1 MTPACS
7 GYSDGVRRAGLAAFL
22 SACGVAGA
30 LLAVLAAGPSSA
42 ASGTETT
49 ASATIPPGV
58 TISGLQVGGMSRDA
72 AYAIVRTAFEAPLA
86 ILAVG
91 HRLEPTPQ
99 SLGAIGYVQNAVD
112 RALVAPPGTDV
123 PLMVHVDGR
132 KVRAYV
138 KAVAGRFDRKSVD
151 ARVVLRK
158 LKPFLTQERNGRSL
172 DRIEATDAIVAA
184 LRTNARV
191 PIVLPF
197 ENVRPTVTRRTF
209 GRTIVIRRGQNRLY
223 LYRSMRLERAFSVA
237 TGSERYPTPL
247 GRFEIRVMWKHPWWY
262 PPDSDWARGQSP
274 IPPGPGNPLGTRWMG
289 LTSPS
294 VGIHGTPDPAS
305 LGYSVSHGC
314 IRMAIPDAEWMFERV
329 KVGTTVFIVR
339 Q

>member
-1 MTPACS
+1 
-7 GYSDGVRRAGLAAFL
+7 VRRAGLAAL
-22 SACGVAGA
+22 LCACGVAGA

-42 ASGTETT
+42 ASGTESTATT
-49 ASATIPPGV
+49 TVTTTEPAPTTIPPEV
-58 TISGLQVGGMSRDA
+58 TISGLQVGGMNRDA
-72 AYAIVRTAFEAPLA
+72 AFAIVRTAFEAPLA

-112 RALVAPPGTDV
+112 RALVAAPGTDV
-123 PLMVHVDGR
+123 PLTVHVDGR

-138 KAVAGRFDRKSVD
+138 TALATRFNREPVET
-151 ARVVLRK
+151 RVVLRK
-158 LKPFLTQERNGRSL
+158 LKPFLTKERNGRSL
-172 DRIEATDAIVAA
+172 DRVEATEQIVAA

-197 ENVRPTVTRRTF
+197 ETVRAELTRRTF
-209 GRTIVIRRGQNRLY
+209 GRAIVIRRGQNRLY
-223 LYRSMRLERAFSVA
+223 LYRGMRLERAFPVA

-247 GRFEIRVMWKHPWWY
+247 GRFEIVVKWRHPWWY
-262 PPDSDWARGQSP
+262 PPNSDWARGKEP

-289 LTSPS
+289 ISSPS
-294 VGIHGTPDPAS
+294 VGIHGTPDAAS

-314 IRMAIPDAEWMFERV
+314 IRLAIPDAEWVFDRV

-339 Q
+339 P

>member
-1 MTPACS
+1 
-7 GYSDGVRRAGLAAFL
+7 VRRAGLAAL
-22 SACGVAGA
+22 LCACGVAGA
-30 LLAVLAAGPSSA
+30 LLAVLAAGPSA
-42 ASGTETT
+42 AALGTESTVTT
-49 ASATIPPGV
+49 TQPAPTTIPPGV
-58 TISGLQVGGMSRDA
+58 TIAGLQVGGMNRDA

-99 SLGAIGYVQNAVD
+99 SLGAIAYVQNAVD
-112 RALVAPPGTDV
+112 RALVAAPGTSV
-123 PLMVHVDGR
+123 PLTVRVDGS

-138 KAVAGRFDRKSVD
+138 KTVATRFNREPVET
-151 ARVVLRK
+151 RVVLRK
-158 LKPFLTQERNGRSL
+158 LKPFLTTERNGRAL
-172 DRIEATDAIVAA
+172 DRVEATEQIVAS

-197 ENVRPTVTRRTF
+197 ETVRPELTRRTF

-223 LYRSMRLERAFSVA
+223 LYKGMRLERAFRVA

-247 GRFEIRVMWKHPWWY
+247 GRFEIVVKWRHPWWY
-262 PPDSDWARGQSP
+262 PPDSDWARGQQP

-289 LTSPS
+289 ISSPS
-294 VGIHGTPDPAS
+294 VGIHGTPDAAS

-314 IRMAIPDAEWMFERV
+314 IRLAIPDAEWVFDRV

-339 Q
+339 P